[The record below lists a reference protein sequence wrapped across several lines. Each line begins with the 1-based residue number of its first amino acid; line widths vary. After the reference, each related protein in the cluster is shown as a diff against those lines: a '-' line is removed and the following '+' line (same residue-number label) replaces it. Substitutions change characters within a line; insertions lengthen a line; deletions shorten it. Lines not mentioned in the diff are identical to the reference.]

1 MSNIVIA
8 GRGATGWLTALY
20 IHNNLPNHN
29 ITVVYDDK
37 IPIIGVGEST
47 TPNFLDFTLN
57 CLDIPTGDFI
67 RECEATLKLGIKFKN
82 WKGDGSH
89 YYHTF
94 ATQSVDYL
102 CSALSKGFH
111 IDEIDLAAQL
121 CEINKIP
128 KENFGVEYH
137 GKDNK
142 YEDLSIA
149 LHFNAKLMAEYLEKI
164 AKKRGINTVIGN
176 IQNTVLDDDGY
187 VTELILDTKEKVEV
201 DFVFDCTGFSRVF
214 VDKVYKSPMDYF
226 EHLPVK
232 RAMPF
237 FLDKTGPTPPY
248 TEAIAMK
255 YGWMWKIPVGDR
267 YGCGYAFDS
276 DLTTDEDVYKEICE
290 ETGQKPD
297 IRKKIDF
304 KAGYHTKPMNKNTL
318 ALGLAHGF
326 LEPLEATS
334 IMITIDMLNIL
345 SQTIPGGVASALF
358 ERQNRD
364 IYIENY
370 NKVVQ
375 KRITNCTDFVYL
387 HYLTPRNDTEFW
399 RRFHEKTPPKSLTKI
414 LNLINNYDVT
424 KPNSLKTL
432 KTFNR
437 KSFIQCIAGVDMLD
451 KDMIKRN
458 TCEYTESEVCKL
470 KDKNKYIS
478 KSSMDHGELL
488 EEVIKNPDIVFMC
501 QKSDLNQLR

>member
-8 GRGATGWLTALY
+8 GRGTTGWLTALL
-20 IHNNLPNHN
+20 IQKQFPNYN

-47 TPNFLDFTLN
+47 TPSFLDFIETY
-57 CLDIPTGDFI
+57 LDIPTSDI
-67 RECEATLKLGIKFKN
+67 IKECEGTLKLGIKFKN

-89 YYHTF
+89 YYHSFTGNP
-94 ATQSVDYL
+94 VDYF
-102 CSALSKGFH
+102 CSALSKGMH
-111 IDEIDLAAQL
+111 LDEIDLAAQL
-121 CEINKIP
+121 CELNKVP
-128 KENFGVEYH
+128 KQVDGVEYS
-137 GKDNK
+137 GRDDK
-142 YEDLSIA
+142 YERTCMA
-149 LHFNAKLMAEYLEKI
+149 LHFNAKLLAEYLEKI
-164 AKKRGINTVIGN
+164 GKERGINTVIGN
-176 IQNTVLDDDGY
+176 IEDSVLDDDGY
-187 VTELILDTKEKVEV
+187 VVEIVLDTKERIDTE
-201 DFVFDCTGFSRVF
+201 FIFDCTGFSRVF

-237 FLDKTGPTPPY
+237 FLDKTGPTPSY

-334 IMITIDMLNIL
+334 ILITIDMLHIFK
-345 SQTIPGGVASALF
+345 QTIPV
-358 ERQNRD
+358 ENCRIVRKNRD
-364 IYIENY
+364 SYTKDY
-370 NKVVQ
+370 NKLVQ
-375 KRITNCTDFVYL
+375 KIVTNCTDFVYL

-399 RRFHEKTPPKSLTKI
+399 RRFQEKTPRKSLTKI
-414 LNLINNYDVT
+414 LNLVNEYDAS
-424 KPNSLKTL
+424 KPNDLQL
-432 KTFNR
+432 LHPFER
-437 KSFIQCIAGVDMLD
+437 KSYIQCLSGVDMLN

-458 TCEYTESEVCKL
+458 ACEYTYSQVCQL
-470 KDKNKYIS
+470 KEKIKYVS
-478 KSSMDHGELL
+478 KRSMDHCEIL
-488 EEVIKNPDIVFMC
+488 ENMRDPSEPNTWFRANK
-501 QKSDLNQLR
+501 